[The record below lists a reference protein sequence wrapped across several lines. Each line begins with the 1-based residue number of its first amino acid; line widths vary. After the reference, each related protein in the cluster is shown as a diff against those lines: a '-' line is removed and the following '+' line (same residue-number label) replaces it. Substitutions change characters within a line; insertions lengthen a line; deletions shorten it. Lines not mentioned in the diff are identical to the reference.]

1 LPGSLLH
8 GAQDRRP
15 QPIRIVQGDTDVVI
29 ALTSNHDR
37 SIARYL
43 NKSIAYREPA
53 PGLPEAILF
62 ESRGHGGLLQHC
74 VSSAWTLP
82 IGSNNR
88 RLLNQSIHS
97 RLANSTASN
106 DRHGR
111 RLRPVEAIDLLG
123 EGTVVGIANAA
134 NRRLYASLG

>member
-1 LPGSLLH
+1 
-8 GAQDRRP
+8 
-15 QPIRIVQGDTDVVI
+15 
-29 ALTSNHDR
+29 LTSNHDR

-74 VSSAWTLP
+74 VSSASAGGTLP

-106 DRHGR
+106 DRHSR
-111 RLRPVEAIDLLG
+111 RLRPVEAIDRLG